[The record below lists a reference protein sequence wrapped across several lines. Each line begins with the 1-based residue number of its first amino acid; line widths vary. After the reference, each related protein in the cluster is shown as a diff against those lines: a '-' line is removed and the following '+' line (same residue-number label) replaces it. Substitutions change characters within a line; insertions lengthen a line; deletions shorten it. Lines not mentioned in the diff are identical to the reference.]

1 MASSSGEQLEARVA
15 NNPMRYERWL
25 SLRSGRAVGELK
37 KPETGEWERTFA
49 VITVPSNELV
59 GQIDDRMPESL
70 SPRAMFAGWD

>member
-37 KPETGEWERTFA
+37 KPEYRRMGTHLRRHYGALERA
-49 VITVPSNELV
+49 GGSN
-59 GQIDDRMPESL
+59 R
-70 SPRAMFAGWD
+70 R